1 MKYTIQPGIIN
12 RQICKP
18 YKKKKI
24 NKKNRPSY
32 FHHYLHSHLH
42 HLGDGYLADT
52 EDYEYNELSSQNYIV
67 KLTMSNLK
75 L

>member
-1 MKYTIQPGIIN
+1 MYTIQPGIIN
-12 RQICKP
+12 RRICKP

-32 FHHYLHSHLH
+32 HLNDE
-42 HLGDGYLADT
+42 DGYLADT
-52 EDYEYNELSSQNYIV
+52 EDYEYNEYNELSSQNYIV